1 MSEPNKGR
9 KDWDSSSDRSSSPP
23 VKAQGEVQSP
33 DEATPPVPVAS
44 SSPLPRPSSPVPLPL
59 PTEDPPQLPVP
70 VPAVPVPPE
79 NEAELEDEETEEI
92 VGQDSQAQV
101 SPVGGESQSQAVTPT
116 APSKDQGRTLEA
128 FSPNKERARRNLN
141 KLKPTKKRVSST
153 KKAGLVLSVA
163 RINKRLKA
171 GRYARRIGLTAA
183 VYMASVLEYLVAE
196 VLELAG
202 NCARY
207 FRKQRVFPRCIQL
220 TLLHDKEL
228 FQLTRGAIVPQGGV
242 KPFIHPVLMTGK
254 SEEQEKVPT
263 AHNKE
268 DWYGDGGP

>member
-1 MSEPNKGR
+1 MARMIRCG
-9 KDWDSSSDRSSSPP
+9 DGGVSDTSSSSP
-23 VKAQGEVQSP
+23 VSGEGESKVLSP
-33 DEATPPVPVAS
+33 DGETPPVPVAS
-44 SSPLPRPSSPVPLPL
+44 SSPLP
-59 PTEDPPQLPVP
+59 T
-70 VPAVPVPPE
+70 PA
-79 NEAELEDEETEEI
+79 
-92 VGQDSQAQV
+92 QAQV
-101 SPVGGESQSQAVTPT
+101 SPLPAMEDEETREIVSQDGQLSPAGSGGGGGGGHMLISPSAPT
-116 APSKDQGRTLEA
+116 KGQKRPQGY
-128 FSPNKERARRNLN
+128 SPNKEKGKRNLQFR
-141 KLKPTKKRVSST
+141 KHPTKKRVSTT

-171 GRYARRIGLTAA
+171 GRYARRIGLTAS

-242 KPFIHPVLMTGK
+242 KPFIHPVLVNGRNG
-254 SEEQEKVPT
+254 SAEEQPEVVPTVEPPPT
-263 AHNKE
+263 AHTKE